1 MATVPT
7 LDCLLCLQTCRPD
20 RLPPSQW
27 MPMSTF
33 LEQHH
38 LRPVD
43 VRLSHTYC
51 PVCYEQQAEAWSIA
65 PKAGSEQTT
74 PRAA

>member
-1 MATVPT
+1 
-7 LDCLLCLQTCRPD
+7 
-20 RLPPSQW
+20 

-33 LEQHH
+33 LEQQH

-43 VRLSHTYC
+43 VRFSHTYC
-51 PVCYEQQAEAWSIA
+51 PVCYQQQAEDWAISA
-65 PKAGSEQTT
+65 KAGSEET